1 MNGNFLLE
9 KKKANITYSTWKYLD
24 EGRRSKLLFGKKDL
38 VLCSA
43 LVQKLLVCDHC
54 IGYTLEKKWLD
65 FVIWSGLA
73 LPKDL

>member
-43 LVQKLLVCDHC
+43 LVQKLLVCDH
-54 IGYTLEKKWLD
+54 WLH
-65 FVIWSGLA
+65 
-73 LPKDL
+73 P